1 MKYGAPTIIACPF
14 CKFLM
19 QHETLLSQLYY
30 GPMEYWS
37 DIMSCRPLLPDVYS
51 EVVKCG
57 GCKNFFLRDTALTPT
72 NEEIEE
78 VAGKCLG
85 EFPENFYEKDFN
97 IPELPT
103 LTPFDLNKVINSNL
117 MSTKDQEL
125 SLRIELL
132 HKINDRFRRPRD
144 YECLNKEIPR
154 NLKNI
159 NKNNLLE
166 LEKFLDESIPEH
178 LFMKADIKR
187 YLGDFQE
194 SLKCL
199 SNLPEG
205 FTWKAEM
212 ENEIKKKNTKVFG
225 IE

>member
-1 MKYGAPTIIACPF
+1 M
-14 CKFLM
+14 
-19 QHETLLSQLYY
+19 
-30 GPMEYWS
+30 
-37 DIMSCRPLLPDVYS
+37 
-51 EVVKCG
+51 
-57 GCKNFFLRDTALTPT
+57 TPT

-187 YLGDFQE
+187 YLGGFQE
-194 SLKCL
+194 ALKCL
-199 SNLPEG
+199 SNLPDG
-205 FTWKAEM
+205 FSGQYDLYWKAQM